1 MSAITDN
8 QRSSTRLAILE
19 AAIQVFARLG
29 YSGTNFREITALC
42 GAQRSLILYHF
53 QNKETLWQA
62 AAEEIEKRFNIA
74 FDSVFTKEPR
84 ATDRETARYALS
96 CFLDALC
103 KVPEYGQI
111 YLHEGAT
118 DSSRM
123 EWLSSHFVPPRAL
136 KVQYRD
142 PDIQERLHTSILR
155 DILACTLVAFVT
167 LGPLLERSRAMA
179 SGKPSPGAYT
189 LTSAKREELLDYLLR
204 LIF

>member
-1 MSAITDN
+1 MSASTES
-8 QRSSTRLAILE
+8 QKSSTRLAILE

-62 AAEEIEKRFNIA
+62 AAEDIEKRFNTA
-74 FDSVFTKEPR
+74 FDSVFTEQQQ
-84 ATDRETARYALS
+84 ASDRETARYALS

-103 KVPEYGQI
+103 TVPEYGQI
-111 YLHEGAT
+111 YLREGAT
-118 DSSRM
+118 DSPRM
-123 EWLSSHFVPPRAL
+123 EWLSRHFAPPRAL
-136 KVQYRD
+136 RVQYRD
-142 PDIQERLHTSILR
+142 PDIQQRLHTSVLR

-167 LGPLLERSRAMA
+167 LGPLLERSRSVAT
-179 SGKPSPGAYT
+179 GKSAGDGYE
-189 LTSAKREELLDYLLR
+189 LTPAKREELLEYLLR